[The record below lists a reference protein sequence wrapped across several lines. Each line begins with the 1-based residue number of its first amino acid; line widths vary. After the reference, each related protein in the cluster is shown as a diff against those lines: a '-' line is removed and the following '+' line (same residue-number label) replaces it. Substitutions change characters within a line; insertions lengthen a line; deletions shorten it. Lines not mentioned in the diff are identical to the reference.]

1 MKIRDYISQKFAAWN
16 ITDANLIDISQHID
30 VDEEYSIE
38 NDKVVGQAMIKMLEE
53 LILSPVMKNVS
64 ENGFSVSW
72 DYSNIGQ
79 YYMWLCRR
87 YGIEPDTEVVA
98 ALGLSTIIDKT
109 DIW

>member
-1 MKIRDYISQKFAAWN
+1 
-16 ITDANLIDISQHID
+16 
-30 VDEEYSIE
+30 
-38 NDKVVGQAMIKMLEE
+38 MIKILEE

-72 DYSNIGQ
+72 DYSKTGQ